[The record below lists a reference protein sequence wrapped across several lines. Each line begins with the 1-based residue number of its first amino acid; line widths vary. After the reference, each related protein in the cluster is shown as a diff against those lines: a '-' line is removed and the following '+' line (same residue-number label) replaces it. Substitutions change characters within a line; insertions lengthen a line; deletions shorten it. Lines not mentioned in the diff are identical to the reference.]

1 MGNEFN
7 VNHEFMLSDFG
18 THMKQSVASN
28 TDKTTSKLFIEHG
41 FGELRESI

>member
-7 VNHEFMLSDFG
+7 VNHEFG

-41 FGELRESI
+41 FGELCESI